1 MVVGFIKQL
10 HRDSLEKEWKA
21 RPAKAAKDPMIRRR
35 QNVVDRIDRAL
46 AQLTNGETNPPRG
59 SYQTR
64 DDCHGV
70 RVQIRC
76 GQRAMPIDGRDHWFV
91 EDAVT
96 FFNNA
101 REAIQRGELD
111 GAINDALEGKG
122 KDKGKSRGK
131 RSPPA
136 RKSTALEPQKVDN
149 RDAAHDEASAA
160 ELRAAKPGKYAQKYE
175 KLLAAGTFGD
185 STL

>member
-1 MVVGFIKQL
+1 MAFSFIKQL

-46 AQLTNGETNPPRG
+46 AQLMNGETNPSRG

-64 DDCHGV
+64 DGCHGV

-76 GQRAMPIDGRDHWFV
+76 GQRAMTIDGRDHWFV
-91 EDAVT
+91 EDAAT

-101 REAIQRGELD
+101 REAVQRGELD
-111 GAINDALEGKG
+111 GAINDALEGRG
-122 KDKGKSRGK
+122 KDKGKSRSK
-131 RSPPA
+131 RSPSMP
-136 RKSTALEPQKVDN
+136 LEPQKIGN
-149 RDAAHDEASAA
+149 PDAAPDEASVE

-175 KLLAAGTFGD
+175 KLLAAGTFSD
-185 STL
+185 STSLI